1 MTDRAK
7 QTLRNYIND
16 IGGMKA
22 IYNKYRLKYIK
33 ACIEFLNNLE
43 SNGIYDKMKVMYDFK
58 ISLKPMKFIK

>member
-1 MTDRAK
+1 
-7 QTLRNYIND
+7 
-16 IGGMKA
+16 MKA
-22 IYNKYRLKYIK
+22 IYYKDRLKYIK